1 MVSASPVAGKEQI
14 LAEQD
19 WKRADATASLEALAW
34 PAPAR
39 WQTADGTPRT
49 AQIFATLFV
58 CGNGER
64 RHRGERREEATAR
77 RQHPGVFL
85 PQAEPSDFSWP
96 PPERDLPESEF
107 DPASNPARCKR
118 VWIFSACFLS
128 GRVLAELLRQRL
140 EQSTA
145 SRQKRRSRQSRSL
158 GSTNSA
164 HGENASPEARERSRM
179 GSRDQFLASQTDHG
193 GTPLIRN
200 TTKKGPLLGSTFFG
214 RLSLGTA

>member
-49 AQIFATLFV
+49 ARVFATLFV

-77 RQHPGVFL
+77 RQHPGIFL

-96 PPERDLPESEF
+96 PPERDLPASESER
-107 DPASNPARCKR
+107 ASDPARCKR
-118 VWIFSACFLS
+118 VWISCACFLS
-128 GRVLAELLRQRL
+128 GRVLVELLRQRL

-145 SRQKRRSRQSRSL
+145 SRQKQRSRLSRWRE
-158 GSTNSA
+158 STNSA
-164 HGENASPEARERSRM
+164 HEENTSPEARERSR
-179 GSRDQFLASQTDHG
+179 
-193 GTPLIRN
+193 
-200 TTKKGPLLGSTFFG
+200 LGS
-214 RLSLGTA
+214 